1 MAQTKSRSLVI
12 VHLDSPVTRFLI
24 LLPALLTIFAC
35 WFVVRW
41 YVANTVAE
49 YAVASEQDALEMA
62 RLAERWAPSDPFPH
76 WQVAALTEKSFNAIN
91 LAEAVREY
99 QLAATLSPYDY
110 RYWMELADGLEA
122 AGDQAGSERAFRRA
136 VELAPAYAQPH
147 WFLGNLLLRAGKLDE
162 GFEEVR
168 RAAIADD
175 QMRPQLLNLAWQVF
189 NGDVDQIAR
198 AACPTPDLRIQLATY
213 LVGRKRVDD
222 AMRVWSAL
230 SANDRVQNPPLA
242 NDLKQ
247 ELLKAN
253 QFKASLQ
260 VTRDTE
266 PNAPAPEQIWD
277 GGFEVRLSASV
288 GRPFYWSVTSR
299 PQAEINLDADR
310 PHSGRY
316 CLRILFSVPN
326 KLESISVMQ
335 TVVVQPNAQYRFE
348 GFVRTRNL
356 NSGSTPQ
363 IAMLDAADDSMLGQS
378 PPAPTGNSDWQK
390 FTFDFKTRPATQAVK
405 LSIYRPPCGEAQLC
419 PIFGNLW
426 YDDFDIQRSS
436 GTGPAR

>member
-1 MAQTKSRSLVI
+1 MTQTKSRSLVI
-12 VHLDSPVTRFLI
+12 VHLDSPVTRALI
-24 LLPALLTIFAC
+24 LLPALLAIFAC

-49 YAVASEQDALEMA
+49 YAVAGEQDALEMA

-91 LAEAVREY
+91 IAEAVREY
-99 QLAATLSPYDY
+99 QLAASLSPYDY

-122 AGDQAGSERAFRRA
+122 SGDQAGSERAFRRA

-189 NGDVDQIAR
+189 NGDVNQIAR

-213 LVGRKRVDD
+213 LVGRNRVDD

-247 ELLKAN
+247 ALLKVN

-260 VTRDTE
+260 ITRDTE

-277 GGFEVRLSASV
+277 GGFETRLAASV
-288 GRPFYWSVTSR
+288 GRPFYWAVTTR
-299 PQAEINLDADR
+299 PQAEINLDPDH
-310 PHSGRY
+310 PHNGRY
-316 CLRILFSVPN
+316 SLRIVFSAPT
-326 KLESISVMQ
+326 KLETISVTQ

-363 IAMLDAADDSMLGQS
+363 LAMLDAADDSMLGQS
-378 PPAPTGNSDWQK
+378 PPTPTGNSDWQK
-390 FTFDFKTRPATQAVK
+390 ITFDFKTKPATQAVK
-405 LSIYRPPCGEAQLC
+405 LSIYRPPCGEGQLC

-426 YDDFDIQRSS
+426 YDDFNIQRSS
-436 GTGPAR
+436 GTGAAR